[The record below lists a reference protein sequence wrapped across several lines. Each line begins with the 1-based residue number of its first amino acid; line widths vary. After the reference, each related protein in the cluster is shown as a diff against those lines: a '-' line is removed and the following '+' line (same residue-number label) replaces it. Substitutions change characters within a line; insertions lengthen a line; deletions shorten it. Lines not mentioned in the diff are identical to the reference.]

1 MSNSTKKNTLE
12 NVNPLDAFRLTLE
25 EVTNLKVNDRI
36 DHRDHLGRFIHAKI
50 IGKKCNTNL
59 KIHYMGWSN
68 KWDNWCDAKECDN
81 MRRFATSLSLS
92 RRQAHRFVDLK
103 KGDYLDIN
111 PIPHKGWKIGEII
124 SLGNKSGQVEVMYA
138 VGNIQYF
145 YWAHLDDTHEIAA
158 AFTKSS
164 FDIRCGK
171 GIAIDHS
178 FSEQSS
184 TNNNKRKIS
193 GDDVIDTRP
202 KKRRKLCNSSNSNS
216 TNNNN
221 VVKESSE
228 IKSDDECVNDILKE
242 NERLMKQNEELTKKN
257 ENIKK
262 KKKKFKKR
270 NQKLME
276 AIRANRELEMS
287 NKENE
292 MRHHNKMNLYN
303 LQMEE
308 FDVLSLEQLNEL
320 ELKLHSGL
328 NMIKE
333 ARDRLLENKLY
344 CIICLKNA
352 KNMFIQECGHMDIC
366 NQCEQNLPSK
376 VCPRCQKAFVN
387 ITKVNI

>member
-1 MSNSTKKNTLE
+1 MILTRLRQHLPNHPLISDVVRELQLIILFQNNHQQITIKERFLVMMSL
-12 NVNPLDAFRLTLE
+12 
-25 EVTNLKVNDRI
+25 I
-36 DHRDHLGRFIHAKI
+36 LG
-50 IGKKCNTNL
+50 
-59 KIHYMGWSN
+59 
-68 KWDNWCDAKECDN
+68 
-81 MRRFATSLSLS
+81 
-92 RRQAHRFVDLK
+92 Q
-103 KGDYLDIN
+103 
-111 PIPHKGWKIGEII
+111 
-124 SLGNKSGQVEVMYA
+124 
-138 VGNIQYF
+138 
-145 YWAHLDDTHEIAA
+145 
-158 AFTKSS
+158 
-164 FDIRCGK
+164 
-171 GIAIDHS
+171 
-178 FSEQSS
+178 
-184 TNNNKRKIS
+184 
-193 GDDVIDTRP
+193 

-216 TNNNN
+216 TNINN

-320 ELKLHSGL
+320 ELKLHGGL